1 MSDPTLYREKLLK
14 PAVLLL
20 GKGADQEDE
29 TLRVLSL
36 RALGSMALGAP
47 KKVPPPLPPSLEAR
61 GAGCGARSPGPGAG
75 ACLSPGM
82 GCQPRG
88 GWPTRPVPPQVRQ
101 YRKLLLEKCLCALRE
116 PGGTGVPSEGMEA
129 LARILAE
136 LREGDLGSSFDAISE
151 QCRAFFDNVSADESL
166 AGPSAGGPQMPAQ
179 RARARLRA
187 LWKSRTPVPPGTDGW
202 PWDLVKKERKK
213 KLVRG
218 LRPLLPAVRG

>member
-47 KKVPPPLPPSLEAR
+47 KKVPPPLPPSLEAW

-101 YRKLLLEKCLCALRE
+101 YRKLLLQKCLCALRE
-116 PGGTGVPSEGMEA
+116 RGGTGVPSEGMEA

-151 QCRAFFDNVSADESL
+151 QCRAFFDNVSAEESL

-187 LWKSRTPVPPGTDGW
+187 LWESRTPVPPGTDGW

-218 LRPLLPAVRG
+218 LGPLLPAVRG